1 MAAPNTCSQSWIKV
15 DSKRFSDDMSDE
27 VTIEQQRKEELA
39 AMVPPSENSSVS
51 ENSRRTEQWVDETC
65 SDRTNEVE
73 EGWPNSNATNEF
85 VAEEGCSRAPPA
97 KEAQPS
103 SQTDMEQD
111 LTYVGGMG
119 YARPRGLGTTRG
131 PTWVCAYG
139 KHKKVRPPMLNADE
153 RRQEASRVRSMTGS
167 LASSQRSSVYKAALL
182 DAQAETQRAL
192 AGLASTRAECNEQ
205 HLAIVEN
212 IKVMQTTM
220 CEGLQVSDQ
229 LRTAKNVQNA
239 RVDTLGHRM
248 GEMNDMLMAREL
260 RVETQIN
267 DLSNQ
272 MHTVLNAIDVMRRER
287 SLPRQPS
294 ASGGV
299 RNGGPVRVS
308 EPTYPS
314 QVVKPELPSALK
326 PSTSRPAVPATRKDG
341 GAAGNLLLT
350 TPDAERKPARVQM
363 RGHHDSAESSMPSA
377 AQGTTRDQGVDP
389 MSTIYLDSS
398 VEVDLSNTEATLG
411 SQTEGATFTTA
422 PISMSDSLYLTAD
435 LSADHGLPSGTPC
448 ASSTRKK
455 DEIADLSIQA
465 TLGSHDR
472 TREGEAKVEE
482 GEAISPEQL
491 RFTAAISKAMSKE
504 LAPLLAGRDLA
515 QARPNVYRGSKDGSI
530 DGWILIMQRY
540 LKRTQTKVSAE
551 DQAWSIIGHLEG
563 EARNYVINKAE
574 SERDTPEKVFELLS
588 SRFGAGRNRMQ
599 VRQAFQS
606 RIQHEKEDWMQYLD
620 ALEGLR
626 SQGFPQEAITTKRYE
641 ILQRFMEG
649 VRDPALRRELAIV
662 YASEVFLTK
671 PPTVESLRFTTCQ
684 LHRNFPKRN
693 QFPQPYDPRLAMRTS
708 SFRTTT
714 PNKMVLPQ
722 GVMPPPPASNAPP
735 NQAAV
740 QPAARP
746 HVGACFNCGQT
757 GHFAR
762 DCPTRDQARKPVAAP
777 EPEGVKVTA
786 EDVTDG
792 VLENYP
798 GIHQCTHCGVYD
810 HVDVPCGEHSHV
822 PRPNDELAYNRWDE
836 VESAGVAAHTVP
848 LEDDR
853 VLMLHPAE
861 PPAFHAPLIVTC
873 GAKQVQTCLEPTT
886 FDPQGRT
893 LISIH
898 LMLAAE
904 QVRRP
909 TLTLAKFWVEL
920 SILYK
925 RMELPRP
932 KQWYVPG
939 ESETLTTYSPVPV
952 CATMDGVDEKFEAC
966 VVVDV
971 FPPGLC
977 LGPQG
982 LKCYN
987 INHQEPTGE
996 ARIDER
1002 ASLVVS
1008 FVVPHAAPIP
1018 LRGLVDTGSGVS
1030 ILTFSAFNRVAA
1042 RTGAVLKPYQI
1053 DFTLPMER
1061 R

>member
-1 MAAPNTCSQSWIKV
+1 MAVPNRCSQSGV
-15 DSKRFSDDMSDE
+15 TGDSSRFSDDMSDE

-39 AMVPPSENSSVS
+39 AMVPPSENSSVF

-65 SDRTNEVE
+65 RDRTNEVE
-73 EGWPNSNATNEF
+73 ESWPNSNATNEF

-97 KEAQPS
+97 EEAQPD

-111 LTYVGGMG
+111 LTYVGNMG

-131 PTWVCAYG
+131 PTRVCAYG
-139 KHKKVRPPMLNADE
+139 KHKKVRPPMLNAGE

-167 LASSQRSSVYKAALL
+167 LASLQRSSVYKAALL

-220 CEGLQVSDQ
+220 REGLQVSDQ
-229 LRTAKNVQNA
+229 LRTAQNVQNA

-248 GEMNDMLMAREL
+248 GEMNDMLMTREL

-294 ASGGV
+294 GNGGV

-308 EPTYPS
+308 KPTYPS

-341 GAAGNLLLT
+341 GAAGNLVLA

-398 VEVDLSNTEATLG
+398 VEVDLSNTKATLG
-411 SQTEGATFTTA
+411 SQTEGATFATA
-422 PISMSDSLYLTAD
+422 PISMSGPDSLYLTAD

-465 TLGSHDR
+465 TLGSHER

-482 GEAISPEQL
+482 EEAISPEQL

-515 QARPNVYRGSKDGSI
+515 QARPNVYRGSKDGSF

-551 DQAWSIIGHLEG
+551 DQAWSIIGHFEG
-563 EARNYVINKAE
+563 EARNYIINKAE
-574 SERDTPEKVFELLS
+574 SERDTPENVFELLS
-588 SRFGAGRNRMQ
+588 SRFGAGGNRMQ

-662 YASEVFLTK
+662 YASEVFLTE
-671 PPTVESLRFTTCQ
+671 PPTVESLRFTTRQ
-684 LHRNFPKRN
+684 LQRNRPQPN
-693 QFPQPYDPRLAMRTS
+693 QFPQPYDPRLAMRS
-708 SFRTTT
+708 
-714 PNKMVLPQ
+714 
-722 GVMPPPPASNAPP
+722 
-735 NQAAV
+735 
-740 QPAARP
+740 RP
-746 HVGACFNCGQT
+746 HPF
-757 GHFAR
+757 
-762 DCPTRDQARKPVAAP
+762 
-777 EPEGVKVTA
+777 
-786 EDVTDG
+786 
-792 VLENYP
+792 
-798 GIHQCTHCGVYD
+798 
-810 HVDVPCGEHSHV
+810 
-822 PRPNDELAYNRWDE
+822 
-836 VESAGVAAHTVP
+836 
-848 LEDDR
+848 
-853 VLMLHPAE
+853 
-861 PPAFHAPLIVTC
+861 APLPPTKWC
-873 GAKQVQTCLEPTT
+873 CLKE
-886 FDPQGRT
+886 
-893 LISIH
+893 
-898 LMLAAE
+898 
-904 QVRRP
+904 
-909 TLTLAKFWVEL
+909 
-920 SILYK
+920 
-925 RMELPRP
+925 
-932 KQWYVPG
+932 
-939 ESETLTTYSPVPV
+939 
-952 CATMDGVDEKFEAC
+952 
-966 VVVDV
+966 
-971 FPPGLC
+971 
-977 LGPQG
+977 
-982 LKCYN
+982 
-987 INHQEPTGE
+987 
-996 ARIDER
+996 
-1002 ASLVVS
+1002 
-1008 FVVPHAAPIP
+1008 
-1018 LRGLVDTGSGVS
+1018 
-1030 ILTFSAFNRVAA
+1030 
-1042 RTGAVLKPYQI
+1042 
-1053 DFTLPMER
+1053 
-1061 R
+1061 

>member
-1 MAAPNTCSQSWIKV
+1 MAVPNTYSQSWATV
-15 DSKRFSDDMSDE
+15 DSSRFSDDMSDE

-65 SDRTNEVE
+65 RDRTNEVE
-73 EGWPNSNATNEF
+73 EGRPNSNATNEF
-85 VAEEGCSRAPPA
+85 VAEERCSRAPPGG
-97 KEAQPS
+97 EAQPG
-103 SQTDMEQD
+103 SQTDIEQD

-119 YARPRGLGTTRG
+119 YARPRGLGITQEPTRI
-131 PTWVCAYG
+131 CAYG
-139 KHKKVRPPMLNADE
+139 KHKKVRPPMLNAGE
-153 RRQEASRVRSMTGS
+153 RRQEAPRVRSMTGS

-192 AGLASTRAECNEQ
+192 ADLASTRAECNEQ

-220 CEGLQVSDQ
+220 REGLQVSDQ
-229 LRTAKNVQNA
+229 LRTAQNVQNA

-314 QVVKPELPSALK
+314 QVVKPELLSALK
-326 PSTSRPAVPATRKDG
+326 PSASRPATRTDE
-341 GAAGNLLLT
+341 GAAGNLVLT

-363 RGHHDSAESSMPSA
+363 RGHHDSAESTMPSA

-398 VEVDLSNTEATLG
+398 VQVDLSNTKATLG

-422 PISMSDSLYLTAD
+422 PISMSAPESLYLTAD
-435 LSADHGLPSGTPC
+435 SSAEHGLPSGTPC

-472 TREGEAKVEE
+472 TREGETKAEE
-482 GEAISPEQL
+482 EEAISPEQL
-491 RFTAAISKAMSKE
+491 RFTTALSKAMSKE

-515 QARPNVYRGSKDGSI
+515 QVRPNVYRGSKDGSI
-530 DGWILIMQRY
+530 DGWILIMQRHF
-540 LKRTQTKVSAE
+540 KRTQTKVSAE
-551 DQAWSIIGHLEG
+551 DQAWSIMCHLEG
-563 EARNYVINKAE
+563 EARNYIINKAE

-588 SRFGAGRNRMQ
+588 SRFGAGGNRMQ

-606 RIQHEKEDWMQYLD
+606 RIQQEKEDWMQYLD

-662 YASEVFLTK
+662 YASEVFLTE
-671 PPTVESLRFTTCQ
+671 PPTVESLRFTTRQ
-684 LHRNFPKRN
+684 LQRNRPKPN
-693 QFPQPYDPRLAMRTS
+693 QLQPYDPRLAMRS
-708 SFRTTT
+708 RPHPFAPLP

-735 NQAAV
+735 THAAV
-740 QPAARP
+740 QPAARQP
-746 HVGACFNCGQT
+746 VGACFNCGQT

-786 EDVTDG
+786 EDVADG

-810 HVDVPCGEHSHV
+810 HVDVPCSEHSNV
-822 PRPNDELAYNRWDE
+822 PRPNDELAYNRWAE

-861 PPAFHAPLIVTC
+861 PPAFNAPLIVTC
-873 GAKQVQTCLEPTT
+873 GAGTT
-886 FDPQGRT
+886 
-893 LISIH
+893 
-898 LMLAAE
+898 
-904 QVRRP
+904 RR
-909 TLTLAKFWVEL
+909 
-920 SILYK
+920 
-925 RMELPRP
+925 
-932 KQWYVPG
+932 
-939 ESETLTTYSPVPV
+939 
-952 CATMDGVDEKFEAC
+952 
-966 VVVDV
+966 
-971 FPPGLC
+971 
-977 LGPQG
+977 
-982 LKCYN
+982 
-987 INHQEPTGE
+987 
-996 ARIDER
+996 DER
-1002 ASLVVS
+1002 
-1008 FVVPHAAPIP
+1008 
-1018 LRGLVDTGSGVS
+1018 
-1030 ILTFSAFNRVAA
+1030 
-1042 RTGAVLKPYQI
+1042 
-1053 DFTLPMER
+1053 
-1061 R
+1061 